1 MAAMTAVAAPRPSN
15 DDRIHAALWFADHGF
30 GIFTVWSTTDTGV
43 CRCPSGARC
52 ENAGK
57 HPLTLHGF
65 LDATTA
71 RKLDIKEDGSG
82 TRKWGYWK
90 LHTLQDPALE
100 VGDRLVIDGKRY
112 KALTSQNRGQ
122 HGFWVYGLRED
133 FKP

>member
-1 MAAMTAVAAPRPSN
+1 MSLRTPLVLAGRQTLDNMVDGPDMRDAVAGWSRPMVLEIVTLKSGPGG
-15 DDRIHAALWFADHGF
+15 DAVESDRSFP
-30 GIFTVWSTTDTGV
+30 TD
-43 CRCPSGARC
+43 
-52 ENAGK
+52 
-57 HPLTLHGF
+57 GF
-65 LDATTA
+65 LAATTA
-71 RKLDIKEDGSG
+71 RELDIKEDGSG